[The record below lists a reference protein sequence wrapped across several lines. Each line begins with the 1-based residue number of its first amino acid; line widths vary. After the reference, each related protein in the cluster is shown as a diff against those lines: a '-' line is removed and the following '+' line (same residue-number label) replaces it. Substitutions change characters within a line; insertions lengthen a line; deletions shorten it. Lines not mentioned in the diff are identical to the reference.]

1 MILRVAH
8 GGHDIRP
15 PLGSPDS
22 HRDGARAGLA
32 VDSGTGDRLG
42 ETLRRLRHAAGM
54 TQEELAERAGIS
66 TRAVSDTERGL
77 RAAVHADTSR
87 RLAAALGL
95 AGEARGRFEALA
107 RGRPAREPPVPPA
120 GPLPDVPTPLL
131 GRSRELQA
139 ITAALAGRG
148 IRLLT
153 LTGPGGIGKT
163 RLATEAAKRVQAS
176 FGGGVF
182 FVSLSEVRD
191 ATLVVPEVAK
201 AIGASESG
209 TDLQELLAQR
219 LAGRRAL
226 IVLDTFEH
234 LTAAAPQVYAA
245 MLGCPAATFL
255 VTSRSALRLR
265 GEQQY
270 PVPPLELPAGTD
282 EVSPQQL
289 ARWPATALFWER
301 ALAVRPDLA
310 LDVPAAAL
318 VAEICRKLDG
328 LPLAIELA
336 AARVRHLPLAAVADQ
351 LADRLRLLVGGTLD
365 LPRRQRTIRDTV
377 AWSHDLL
384 GPLQARLFRRL
395 SVFSGGWDLPSAE
408 AVCGG
413 IGEIG
418 DVLEGISALV
428 DQSLVV
434 LDHAHPRGR
443 YDMLDV
449 VREYAAAR
457 LAEAGEAEQA
467 SHRHALYYLALAEE
481 AEPNLVRAGHQDWFQ
496 RLDAE
501 RGNFRRAI
509 AWAIETGE
517 AVLALRYSAALWRYW
532 RQLGEFTE
540 GRRWTD
546 AALSLAGDAP
556 TSLRAQ
562 ALQAA
567 AALAF
572 PQGDYQRL
580 AALADEAIDLARRSE
595 NPMDTRNALT
605 ITGFV
610 AVGEGRY
617 QDALDVFGECVA
629 ICQRLGP
636 SWQLATSQLNLG
648 ATLLHVGR
656 PGDADA
662 AFAAGLRIYRELGD
676 DVFAARMINQRAQ
689 AALAQG
695 NVAQADALARDAL
708 TQFASHAERQG
719 IADGLETLAAV
730 AAARSDPGRAATLAG
745 AATAIRET
753 IAASPLPDLII
764 TSRFLHEAEQD
775 ANPHQWR
782 GSWQAGHSLTA
793 TDAVAYALRQT
804 P

>member
-1 MILRVAH
+1 M
-8 GGHDIRP
+8 G
-15 PLGSPDS
+15 
-22 HRDGARAGLA
+22 
-32 VDSGTGDRLG
+32 SGTGDKLG
-42 ETLRRLRHAAGM
+42 ETLRRLRQAAGM

-77 RAAVHADTSR
+77 RAAVRADTAR

-95 AGEARGRFEALA
+95 TGEARGTFEALA
-107 RGRPAREPPVPPA
+107 CGRPTGQPPA
-120 GPLPDVPTPLL
+120 PPASTLPEVPTPLL

-139 ITAALAGRG
+139 ITGALAGRG

-163 RLATEAAKRVQAS
+163 RLAAEAARQVQAS
-176 FGGGVF
+176 FSGGVY
-182 FVSLSEVRD
+182 FVSLGEVRD
-191 ATLVVPEVAK
+191 ARLVVPEVAK
-201 AIGASESG
+201 ALGAPETG
-209 TDLQELLAQR
+209 ADLQALLAKR

-245 MLGCPAATFL
+245 MLSCPAATFL

-265 GEQQY
+265 GEQQF
-270 PVPPLELPAGTD
+270 PVPPLGLPAETD
-282 EVSPQQL
+282 EVTPQLL
-289 ARWPATALFWER
+289 AEWPATALFWER
-301 ALAVRPDLA
+301 ALAVRPDLT
-310 LDVPAAAL
+310 LDAPAAVLA
-318 VAEICRKLDG
+318 AEICRKLDG

-336 AARVRHLPLAAVADQ
+336 AARVRHLPLAAVAGQ
-351 LADRLRLLVGGTLD
+351 LTDRLRLLVGGTLD

-384 GPLQARLFRRL
+384 GPPQTNLFRRL
-395 SVFSGGWDLPSAE
+395 SVFSGGWDLASAE
-408 AVCGG
+408 TVCGG
-413 IGEIG
+413 TGETG
-418 DVLEGISALV
+418 DILDGISALL

-434 LDHAHPRGR
+434 LDHGHPQGR

-457 LAEAGEAEQA
+457 LAEAGEADEVSQ
-467 SHRHALYYLALAEE
+467 RHALYYLALAEE
-481 AEPNLVRAGHQDWFQ
+481 AEPNLIRTGHQDWFR

-501 RGNFRRAI
+501 RGNFRRAM
-509 AWAIETGE
+509 AWAIERGE
-517 AVLALRYSAALWRYW
+517 TVLALKYSAALWRFW

-546 AALSLAGDAP
+546 SALSMAGDAP
-556 TSLRAQ
+556 ASLRAR
-562 ALQAA
+562 ALLAA

-580 AALADEAIDLARRSE
+580 ATLAAEAMDLARRSDD
-595 NPMDTRNALT
+595 PMDMRNALT
-605 ITGFV
+605 TAGFA
-610 AVGEGRY
+610 AVGQGRY
-617 QDALDVFGECVA
+617 QDALDAFGECVA

-648 ATLLHVGR
+648 AVLLHIDR

-662 AFAAGLRIYRELGD
+662 AFAAGLRVYRQLGD
-676 DVFAARMINQRAQ
+676 DVFAARMTNQRAQ

-695 NVAQADALARDAL
+695 DVERAGALAHEAL
-708 TQFASHAERQG
+708 AEFASHTERQG

-745 AATAIRET
+745 AAAAIRET
-753 IAASPLPDLII
+753 IAASQLPDLII
-764 TSRFLHEAEQD
+764 TSRFLREAERD
-775 ANPHQWR
+775 ANPKRWR
-782 GSWQAGHSLTA
+782 ASWQAGHSLA
-793 TDAVAYALRQT
+793 AADAVAYALHQI
-804 P
+804 

>member
-1 MILRVAH
+1 
-8 GGHDIRP
+8 
-15 PLGSPDS
+15 
-22 HRDGARAGLA
+22 
-32 VDSGTGDRLG
+32 
-42 ETLRRLRHAAGM
+42 M

-77 RAAVHADTSR
+77 RAAVHADTAR

-95 AGEARGRFEALA
+95 AGEARDRFEALA
-107 RGRPAREPPVPPA
+107 RGRQTGEPPVPPA
-120 GPLPDVPTPLL
+120 SPLPEVPTPLL
-131 GRSRELQA
+131 GRSRELEA

-163 RLATEAAKRVQAS
+163 RLAAEAARQVQAS
-176 FGGGVF
+176 FSGGVY
-182 FVSLSEVRD
+182 FVSLGEVRD
-191 ATLVVPEVAK
+191 AALVVPEVAK
-201 AIGASESG
+201 AIGATESG
-209 TDLQELLAQR
+209 AGLQALLAKR

-245 MLGCPAATFL
+245 MLGCPETTFL

-270 PVPPLELPAGTD
+270 PVPPLELPAATNQ
-282 EVSPQQL
+282 VSPEQL
-289 ARWPATALFWER
+289 ARWPATALFWDR
-301 ALAVRPDLA
+301 ALAVRPDLP
-310 LDVPAAAL
+310 LDVPVAAL

-336 AARVRHLPLAAVADQ
+336 AARVRHMSLAAVADQ
-351 LADRLRLLVGGTLD
+351 LTDRLRLLVGGTLD

-384 GPLQARLFRRL
+384 GPLEAGLFRRL
-395 SVFSGGWDLPSAE
+395 SVFSGGWDLASAE

-413 IGEIG
+413 TGEAA
-418 DVLEGISALV
+418 DVLEGISALL

-434 LDHAHPRGR
+434 LDHTHPQGR

-457 LAEAGEAEQA
+457 LAQAGEADQV
-467 SHRHALYYLALAEE
+467 SQRHALCYLALAEE
-481 AEPNLVRAGHQDWFQ
+481 AEPNLVRSGHQDWFQ

-501 RGNFRRAI
+501 RGNFRRAM
-509 AWAIETGE
+509 AWVIERGE
-517 AVLALRYSAALWRYW
+517 TVLALRYSAALWRYW

-546 AALSLAGDAP
+546 AALCLAGDAP
-556 TSLRAQ
+556 ASLRAR

-580 AALADEAIDLARRSE
+580 AGLAAEAMDLARNSE
-595 NPMDTRNALT
+595 DPVDMRNALT
-605 ITGFV
+605 IAGFV

-617 QDALDVFGECVA
+617 QDALDAFGECVA

-648 ATLLHVGR
+648 AALLHVGR

-662 AFAAGLRIYRELGD
+662 AFAAGLRIYRQLGD
-676 DVFAARMINQRAQ
+676 DVFAARTTNQRAL

-695 NVAQADALARDAL
+695 NVETAGALARDAL
-708 TQFASHAERQG
+708 AEFASHAERQG
-719 IADGLETLAAV
+719 MADGLETLAAV

-745 AATAIRET
+745 AAAAIRET
-753 IAASPLPDLII
+753 IAASQLPDLMIA
-764 TSRFLHEAEQD
+764 SRFLREAERD
-775 ANPHQWR
+775 ANPKRWR
-782 GSWQAGHSLTA
+782 ACWQTGHSLTA
-793 TDAVAYALRQT
+793 VDAVAYALRQA

>member
-1 MILRVAH
+1 VPA
-8 GGHDIRP
+8 
-15 PLGSPDS
+15 PLSASAMLAASRTSPRATS
-22 HRDGARAGLA
+22 TPALAKCSARAGSR
-32 VDSGTGDRLG
+32 V
-42 ETLRRLRHAAGM
+42 
-54 TQEELAERAGIS
+54 S
-66 TRAVSDTERGL
+66 TRTARPCPA
-77 RAAVHADTSR
+77 RHRTSR
-87 RLAAALGL
+87 VPRV
-95 AGEARGRFEALA
+95 
-107 RGRPAREPPVPPA
+107 PVPPV
-120 GPLPDVPTPLL
+120 GTLPEVPTPLL

-139 ITAALAGRG
+139 ITAALARRG

-163 RLATEAAKRVQAS
+163 RLAAEAAKQVQAS
-176 FGGGVF
+176 FGGGVY
-182 FVSLSEVRD
+182 FVSLGEVRD

-201 AIGASESG
+201 AIGANESG
-209 TDLQELLAQR
+209 TDLQQLLAKR
-219 LAGRRAL
+219 LAGGQAL
-226 IVLDTFEH
+226 VVLDTFEH

-245 MLGCPAATFL
+245 MLGSPSVTFL

-270 PVPPLELPAGTD
+270 PVPPLELPTGTA
-282 EVSPQQL
+282 EITPQQL

-301 ALAVRPDLA
+301 ALAVRPDLH
-310 LDVPAAAL
+310 LDVPAAAQ

-336 AARVRHLPLAAVADQ
+336 AARVRHLPLAAVAAQ
-351 LADRLRLLVGGTLD
+351 LTDRLRLLVGGTLD

-384 GPLQARLFRRL
+384 DLIQARLFRRL
-395 SVFSGGWDLPSAE
+395 SVFSGGWDLASAE

-413 IGEIG
+413 TGQTG
-418 DVLEGISALV
+418 DALEGISALL

-434 LDHAHPRGR
+434 LDHAHPQGR

-457 LAEAGEAEQA
+457 LAEAGEADQA
-467 SHRHALYYLALAEE
+467 SQRHALYYLALAEE
-481 AEPNLVRAGHQDWFQ
+481 AEPNLVRTGHQDWFQ

-501 RGNFRRAI
+501 RGNFRRAM
-509 AWAIETGE
+509 AWAVEHGET
-517 AVLALRYSAALWRYW
+517 VLALRYSAALWRYW

-546 AALSLAGDAP
+546 AALSLTGDAP
-556 TSLRAQ
+556 ASLRAR

-580 AALADEAIDLARRSE
+580 AVLAAEAMELARRTE
-595 NPMDTRNALT
+595 DPMDMRNALT
-605 ITGFV
+605 IAGFV

-617 QDALDVFGECVA
+617 QDALDAFGECVV

-648 ATLLHVGR
+648 ATLLHVDR
-656 PGDADA
+656 PGDADV
-662 AFAAGLRIYRELGD
+662 AFAAGLRIYRQLGD
-676 DVFAARMINQRAQ
+676 DVFAARMTNQRAQ
-689 AALAQG
+689 AALAQR
-695 NVAQADALARDAL
+695 NVERATALARDAL
-708 TQFASHAERQG
+708 AQFASHAERQG
-719 IADGLETLAAV
+719 IADALETLAAV
-730 AAARSDPGRAATLAG
+730 AAARSDPGRAATLGG
-745 AATAIRET
+745 AAAAIRDT
-753 IAASPLPDLII
+753 IAASQMPDLII
-764 TSRFLHEAEQD
+764 TGRYLRQAERD
-775 ANPHQWR
+775 ANPKRWR
-782 GSWQAGHSLTA
+782 ASWQAGHSLTA
-793 TDAVAYALRQT
+793 SDAVAYALRQI